1 MIIKRYLVRDM
12 NEAMIKIRNELG
24 SEAIIVSNRRI
35 RQKGLR
41 NIFKKKVLEVTAV
54 VDKKN
59 KFDNTEIKEKL
70 EAVKKNTN
78 SEIESNIKEIPS
90 QQENNSNLK
99 EDISELRKMINKL
112 MIESNKN
119 VENQPKEDIK
129 NKNLQVPELTNK
141 KDNNLLINHLDEMM
155 LDDGIIEGFT
165 QFCRENNIY
174 SNINDDVLFQYFQ
187 SILEQSIF
195 KEEDTEEKI
204 WTFIGPTGVGKTTT
218 IAKIA
223 AQESINKG
231 KKVGLITLDTYRIG
245 AVEQLK
251 TYANIL
257 DIPLE
262 VVVTKL
268 DLTKAIEKLKD
279 CDLILIDSTGRS
291 SLNQE
296 QLLETKELLD
306 SINNKRNILVVSAT
320 TRNNDLKT
328 IITNYSSISFDYI
341 ILTKMDETKCYGN
354 IFNINLYADKPLLF
368 ITTGQC
374 VPDDIKKASM
384 DNLLNYIS
392 SEVVI

>member
-1 MIIKRYLVRDM
+1 M